1 MTGDEIKEA
10 RQRLGL
16 STAQLGLAL
25 GLGGKPANV
34 SKMIRRIEGGEGFL
48 TPAQSRLLVMF
59 TRFGVPADML
69 DEEPNAAGRAHQAST
84 VG

>member
-16 STAQLGLAL
+16 STAQLGIAL
-25 GLGGKPANV
+25 GLGGKTANI
-34 SKMIRRIEGGEGFL
+34 SKMIRRIESGDGFL

-59 TRFGVPADML
+59 IRFGVPADML
-69 DEEPNAAGRAHQAST
+69 DEDPNAAGRAHHVAPAD
-84 VG
+84 

>member
-16 STAQLGLAL
+16 STSQLGIAL
-25 GLGGKPANV
+25 GLGGKPANI
-34 SKMIRRIEGGEGFL
+34 SKLIRRIEGGDGFL

-59 TRFGVPADML
+59 TRFGVPVEML
-69 DEEPNAAGRAHQAST
+69 DEEQNAVGQAHQAPPA
-84 VG
+84 G